1 MQLLS
6 QSISS
11 KFLNRMIL
19 LTILSILLIGFSLPI
34 YGTTDDKILAG
45 FVDGSYTGDNE
56 LRSVYIQ
63 PIVNILIL
71 PFYYIVPN
79 IGWYSISQ
87 LFFLVLVLG
96 LLSEEV
102 NAVKPILN
110 NLVLAL
116 STLILLWFVPQPT
129 FTAASFLICSLGIT
143 LLILI
148 ANNYEGNKLKFFF
161 VAVLLIYSVALRPE
175 AFLGALGILSIPIL
189 IHLKKII
196 NLILKNLRITFFI
209 TLVPFSINYML
220 LSLTDSKIWQ
230 AYDNWNSYRHQLQN
244 RVSQNSILE
253 NIDKIGWSIP
263 EHNLF
268 VDLSYGD
275 PNTFNSD
282 WIKPAFDLTR
292 DKTGI
297 TGLINANFSLTSNDV
312 FNVIAEQQ
320 AYFLSI
326 FILSLVLFFV
336 FTTYRFIVTLILSFL
351 IVLFFFYFISSTL
364 HTPERIV
371 IPLIFCLVVIQIV
384 FIIYQKQKI
393 RVGTR
398 KLNLFIIAS
407 IAAAIVLQNGF
418 FDSYSA
424 RKDKIKYSENV
435 KKVLDPFSKK
445 YILIGSVGTEINHL
459 TSPYYQS
466 KSQIVLNSII
476 AGNWETFSP
485 HWYKRNEKLG
495 VLSKSVYQELISN
508 SNSLWL
514 TKKIPDTSYSIE
526 LYLRERQVT
535 EFNRTGISSS
545 LEKLNLYHFGQNG
558 AEIEIQLDK

>member
-1 MQLLS
+1 
-6 QSISS
+6 
-11 KFLNRMIL
+11 MIL
-19 LTILSILLIGFSLPI
+19 LTILSILLIGFTLPI

-63 PIVNILIL
+63 PIINILIL

-87 LFFLVLVLG
+87 LFFLVLALS

-110 NLVLAL
+110 NLFLAL

-129 FTAASFLICSLGIT
+129 FTAASFLICLLGIM
-143 LLILI
+143 LLVLI
-148 ANNYEGNKLKFFF
+148 ANNDESNKLKFLF
-161 VAVLLIYSVALRPE
+161 VAILLIYSVALRPE
-175 AFLGALGILSIPIL
+175 AFLGALGILSIPVL
-189 IHLKKII
+189 IHHKKII

-209 TLVPFSINYML
+209 TLVPLSINYII

-297 TGLINANFSLTSNDV
+297 TGLINANFSLTSNKV
-312 FNVIAEQQ
+312 LNIIAEQQ

-326 FILSLVLFFV
+326 FILSLVLFFI
-336 FTTYRFIVTLILSFL
+336 FTTYRFIVTLIFSFL
-351 IVLFFFYFISSTL
+351 IVLFFLYFISSTL

-371 IPLIFCLVVIQIV
+371 IPLIFCLVVIQII
-384 FIIYQKQKI
+384 FIIYQKKEI
-393 RVGTR
+393 LVDTR
-398 KLNLFIIAS
+398 KLNLLIITS

-418 FDSYSA
+418 FDSYTA
-424 RKDKIKYSENV
+424 RKDKIEYSENV

-445 YILIGSVGTEINHL
+445 FILIGSVGTEINHL

-466 KSQIVLNSII
+466 QSQIVLNSII

-485 HWYKRNEKLG
+485 HWFKRNEKLG

-535 EFNRTGISSS
+535 EFNRKGISSS

-558 AEIEIQLDK
+558 VKIEIQLDK